1 MSDVSP
7 TVRTNPKQ
15 PVSVQSIVILR
26 HWSPVGADGFCIIN
40 IQSRFV
46 FGSASHTH
54 STSHHLSAS
63 LYLLLK
69 ILKKSLTAAIN
80 YSHWSN

>member
-26 HWSPVGADGFCIIN
+26 RWSPVGADGFCIIN

-46 FGSASHTH
+46 FGSASHAQH
-54 STSHHLSAS
+54 ITSFVGFALFAARN
-63 LYLLLK
+63 LE
-69 ILKKSLTAAIN
+69 KSLTVAIN
-80 YSHWSN
+80 YSHWSK